1 MSNPFRKFFKPGL
14 ELIRGT
20 RFVSFLFIGIS
31 ILIGAGILWAAN
43 LYYNIDTGQIVM
55 EEVQNVTKDLIISG
69 ANQALKFT
77 GGTNYFVGFT
87 APTTVTT
94 TKTYVLPQHGIAPP
108 SADYVLTYQAG
119 DQLTWK
125 SVTSTGAGVGTITAV
140 GNVTSGAAFTS
151 DGTQGTSLWFYDAS
165 GRGQLTIADL
175 TAVRT
180 YTLPDTSGTVAVTS
194 TAPIT
199 LSAAGVIGLTTP
211 LAITYG
217 GTGTTTSPI
226 AGAIAYGT
234 GSTYAFSGAGTLG
247 QALVSGGTGTPT
259 WFAPTAGSVIF
270 AGAGGVLSQDNANF
284 YWATTT
290 GRLGIGTSTPAYP
303 LDVNGG
309 IRGTQLRING
319 AGAGDVVFNAPNISS
334 DTAYTWPISVG
345 TDNYVLT
352 TDGSGGLT
360 WESVTGVG
368 AVTGSGEANRLA
380 RWTSASNIATS
391 SIIDNY
397 TGDALTIAVTT
408 GDITIANNLT
418 VSGTGGVTAKL
429 FTGPSDATTTIGS
442 LNNQNI
448 YLDPNGTGKIIIASG
463 DYIKTAAGYEIGK
476 TDTEILREM
485 IPILG
490 FDLPPQTA
498 STSYVTISRTLE
510 NYPFVA
516 TTTGTT
522 RVHKFVIRYVDD
534 LPTASTSDWRV
545 YNVTDGTTTATFT
558 VAGTDEADFATAKG
572 KTQIVETSIP
582 GGPGNDKKWRLD
594 VKIPS
599 AQSGKKIRV
608 FEVFLAAYDKIQ

>member
-1 MSNPFRKFFKPGL
+1 MSNPFRKFFKPKL
-14 ELIRGT
+14 KFVRGT

-31 ILIGAGILWAAN
+31 ILIAAGILWAAN

-77 GGTNYFVGFT
+77 GGTNYFVGLQ
-87 APTTVTT
+87 ASTTVTS
-94 TKTYVLPQHGIAPP
+94 TKTYILPQHGVNPP
-108 SADYVLTYQAG
+108 IADYVLTWQSG

-125 SVTSTGAGVGTITAV
+125 MATSVAGVGDITDV
-140 GNVTSGAAFTS
+140 GDVSSGAAFTS
-151 DGTQGTSLWFYDAS
+151 GGTGTSLWFHS
-165 GRGQLTIADL
+165 GSYTGQLIQGTL
-175 TAVRT
+175 TGSRT
-180 YTLPDTSGTVAVTS
+180 YTLPDLTGTVAL
-194 TAPIT
+194 AQ
-199 LSAAGVIGLTTP
+199 AGGL
-211 LAITYG
+211 
-217 GTGTTTSPI
+217 GTGPVLFGNNGLIATS
-226 AGAIAYGT
+226 
-234 GSTYAFSGAGTLG
+234 S
-247 QALVSGGTGTPT
+247 
-259 WFAPTAGSVIF
+259 
-270 AGAGGVLSQDNANF
+270 NF
-284 YWATTT
+284 FWDISN
-290 GRLGIGTSTPAYP
+290 GRLAIGTSTAGYP
-303 LDVNGG
+303 LDVLGA
-309 IRGTQLRING
+309 IRSGRTGT
-319 AGAGDVVFNAPNISS
+319 AGQIIISNNSGYGLIFQANASMVATN
-334 DTAYTWPISVG
+334 TYNWPVDYG
-345 TDNYVLT
+345 TSNFVLT
-352 TDGSGGLT
+352 TNGSGGLS
-360 WESVTGVG
+360 WQNVTGTG
-368 AVTGSGEANRLA
+368 AVTGTGEANRLA

-463 DYIKTAAGYEIGK
+463 DYIKTASGYEIGK

-516 TTTGTT
+516 TTTGTS

-545 YNVTDGTTTATFT
+545 YNVTDGTTTASFT
-558 VAGTDEADFATAKG
+558 VAGCNETDFTTAKG

-599 AQSGKKIRV
+599 AQSGKKIRI

>member
-31 ILIGAGILWAAN
+31 ILIAAGILWAAN

-352 TDGSGGLT
+352 TNGSGGLS
-360 WESVTGVG
+360 WQNVTGTG
-368 AVTGSGEANRLA
+368 AVTGTGEANRLA
-380 RWTSASNIATS
+380 RWTSASNLATS
-391 SIIDNY
+391 SIVDNY
-397 TGDALTIAVTT
+397 TGTALTIGSTGTT
-408 GDITIANNLT
+408 TIAYNLI
-418 VSGTGGVTAKL
+418 VSGSGGVTSAL
-429 FTGPSDATTTIGS
+429 YTGTSAVTYTSGATTTISSAGS
-442 LNNQNI
+442 ADI
-448 YLDPNGTGKIIIASG
+448 ILDPASGKITLG
-463 DYIKTAAGYEIGK
+463 TTDYIRTASGYEIGK
-476 TDTEILREM
+476 VDTLILREM
-485 IPILG
+485 IPIFG
-490 FDLPPQTA
+490 FDLPAQTA
-498 STSYVTISRTLE
+498 STSYVTLSRTLD

-516 TTTGTT
+516 AATGTT

-534 LPTASTSDWRV
+534 LPTASTSDWRI
-545 YNVTDGTTTATFT
+545 YNVTDSTTTATFT
-558 VAGTDEADFATAKG
+558 LPGSNDSTLTRG
-572 KTQIVETSIP
+572 QTQIVTPSPTIP
-582 GGPGNDKKWRLD
+582 TDKAWRLD
-594 VKIPS
+594 VKIPT
-599 AQSGKKIRV
+599 AQSGKIIRV
-608 FEVFLAAYDKIQ
+608 FQIFLAAYDQIQ

>member
-125 SVTSTGAGVGTITAV
+125 MATSVAGVGDITDV
-140 GNVTSGAAFTS
+140 GDVSSGAAFTS
-151 DGTQGTSLWFYDAS
+151 GGTGTSLWFHS
-165 GRGQLTIADL
+165 GSYTGQLIQGTL
-175 TAVRT
+175 TGSRT
-180 YTLPDTSGTVAVTS
+180 YTLPDLTGTVAL
-194 TAPIT
+194 AQ
-199 LSAAGVIGLTTP
+199 AGGL
-211 LAITYG
+211 
-217 GTGTTTSPI
+217 GTGPVLFGNNGLIATS
-226 AGAIAYGT
+226 
-234 GSTYAFSGAGTLG
+234 S
-247 QALVSGGTGTPT
+247 
-259 WFAPTAGSVIF
+259 
-270 AGAGGVLSQDNANF
+270 NF
-284 YWATTT
+284 FWDISN
-290 GRLGIGTSTPAYP
+290 GRLAIGTSTAGYP
-303 LDVNGG
+303 LDVLGA
-309 IRGTQLRING
+309 IRSGRTGT
-319 AGAGDVVFNAPNISS
+319 AGQIIISNNSGYGLIFQANASMVATN
-334 DTAYTWPISVG
+334 TYNWPVDYG
-345 TDNYVLT
+345 TSNFVLT
-352 TDGSGGLT
+352 TNGSGGLS
-360 WESVTGVG
+360 WQNVTGTG
-368 AVTGSGEANRLA
+368 AVTGTGEANRLA
-380 RWTSASNIATS
+380 RWTSASNLATS
-391 SIIDNY
+391 SIVDNY
-397 TGDALTIAVTT
+397 TGTALTIGSTGTT
-408 GDITIANNLT
+408 TIAYNLI
-418 VSGTGGVTAKL
+418 VSGSGGVTSAL
-429 FTGPSDATTTIGS
+429 YTGTSAVTYTSGATTTISSAGS
-442 LNNQNI
+442 ADI
-448 YLDPNGTGKIIIASG
+448 ILDPASGKITLG
-463 DYIKTAAGYEIGK
+463 TTDYIRTASGYEIGK
-476 TDTEILREM
+476 VDTLILREM

-516 TTTGTT
+516 TTTGTS

-534 LPTASTSDWRV
+534 LPVASSSDWRIW
-545 YNVTDGTTTATFT
+545 NVTDSTTTATFT
-558 VAGTDEADFATAKG
+558 VAGCNETDFATAKG

-582 GGPGNDKKWRLD
+582 GGPGNDKSWRLD
-594 VKIPS
+594 IKIPS
-599 AQSGKKIRV
+599 AQSGKKIRI

>member
-108 SADYVLTYQAG
+108 SADYVLTWQSG

-125 SVTSTGAGVGTITAV
+125 MATSVAGVGDITDV
-140 GNVTSGAAFTS
+140 GDVSSGAAFTS
-151 DGTQGTSLWFYDAS
+151 GGTGTSLWFHS
-165 GRGQLTIADL
+165 GSYTGQLIQGTL
-175 TAVRT
+175 TGSRT
-180 YTLPDTSGTVAVTS
+180 YTLPDLTGTVAL
-194 TAPIT
+194 AQ
-199 LSAAGVIGLTTP
+199 AGGL
-211 LAITYG
+211 
-217 GTGTTTSPI
+217 GTGPVLFGNNGLIATS
-226 AGAIAYGT
+226 
-234 GSTYAFSGAGTLG
+234 S
-247 QALVSGGTGTPT
+247 
-259 WFAPTAGSVIF
+259 
-270 AGAGGVLSQDNANF
+270 NF
-284 YWATTT
+284 FWDISN
-290 GRLGIGTSTPAYP
+290 GRLAIGTSTAGYP
-303 LDVNGG
+303 LDVLGA
-309 IRGTQLRING
+309 IRSGRTGT
-319 AGAGDVVFNAPNISS
+319 AGQIIISNNSGYGLIFQANASMVATN
-334 DTAYTWPISVG
+334 TYNWPVDYG
-345 TDNYVLT
+345 TSNFVLT
-352 TDGSGGLT
+352 TNGSGGLS
-360 WESVTGVG
+360 WQNVTGTG
-368 AVTGSGEANRLA
+368 AVTGAGEVNRLA
-380 RWTSASNIATS
+380 RWTSVSNIATS

-582 GGPGNDKKWRLD
+582 GGPGNNKSWRLD
-594 VKIPS
+594 IKIPA

>member
-125 SVTSTGAGVGTITAV
+125 MATSVAGVGDITDV
-140 GNVTSGAAFTS
+140 GDVSSGAAFTS
-151 DGTQGTSLWFYDAS
+151 GGTGASLWFHSGAYTGQLTQGT
-165 GRGQLTIADL
+165 LTGS
-175 TAVRT
+175 RT
-180 YTLPDTSGTVAVTS
+180 YTLPDLTGTVAL
-194 TAPIT
+194 AQ
-199 LSAAGVIGLTTP
+199 AGGL
-211 LAITYG
+211 
-217 GTGTTTSPI
+217 GTGPVLFGNNGLIATSSNLFWDI
-226 AGAIAYGT
+226 
-234 GSTYAFSGAGTLG
+234 S
-247 QALVSGGTGTPT
+247 
-259 WFAPTAGSVIF
+259 
-270 AGAGGVLSQDNANF
+270 N
-284 YWATTT
+284 
-290 GRLGIGTSTPAYP
+290 GRLAIGTSTAGYP
-303 LDVNGG
+303 LDVLGAIRSGRSGTIGQIIISNNNGYG
-309 IRGTQLRING
+309 LIFQANASMAATNTYNWPVDYGTSN
-319 AGAGDVVFNAPNISS
+319 F
-334 DTAYTWPISVG
+334 
-345 TDNYVLT
+345 VLT
-352 TDGSGGLT
+352 TDGSGGLS
-360 WESVTGVG
+360 WQNVTGTG
-368 AVTGSGEANRLA
+368 AVTGTGVVNYLA
-380 RWTSASNIATS
+380 KWTGASTIATS
-391 SIIDNY
+391 SIVDNY
-397 TGDALTIAVTT
+397 TGGTALTIAVTT

>member
-368 AVTGSGEANRLA
+368 AVTGLGEANRLA
-380 RWTSASNIATS
+380 KWTSASNIATS

-490 FDLPPQTA
+490 FDLPVRCATSCQGTA
-498 STSYVTISRTLE
+498 TTVSRTIE
-510 NYPFVA
+510 DYSFSSA
-516 TTTGTT
+516 SAGTN
-522 RVHKFVIRYVDD
+522 RIHKFVIRYADSTT
-534 LPTASTSDWRV
+534 TASSTWTV
-545 YNVTDGTTTATFT
+545 WNVTDSTTTATFT
-558 VAGTDEADFATAKG
+558 VPPSASTDLAKG
-572 KTQIVETSIP
+572 EAYITPSVTVPIDTDDWSLRVLVPSGVTIQIY
-582 GGPGNDKKWRLD
+582 
-594 VKIPS
+594 
-599 AQSGKKIRV
+599 
-608 FEVFLAAYDKIQ
+608 EVFLAAYDKIL